1 VPKNGTRL
9 ALVGA
14 FVICIALGFGLALVL
29 KDRLGGGTA
38 AEDPC
43 LGRGELIEKWQHEV
57 TQEDIDN
64 ASGSRPELR
73 SVTPGMIE
81 YRRCW
86 SPPGNVVTIDE
97 KGNIYNV
104 DQPTLEQ
111 LGTYYNEHPDEHPAV
126 KAREQDQKAFVPS
139 GLPQDQTAGCDP
151 TWVKT
156 TIDSMGVVVCH
167 PADWEIQEE
176 EEAGPYPVWIGTDKG
191 HIGVFPRDYV
201 PPDSILNFACDAPEL
216 LDTPYGAA
224 RLCTMGWD
232 PVGGQSFGLFLPN
245 ERPVVANTI
254 EREGKDI
261 VIRVAVNVEDL
272 P

>member
-1 VPKNGTRL
+1 MPKNGTRL

-64 ASGSRPELR
+64 ASGSRPELK

-86 SPPGNVVTIDE
+86 SPPGYKVTIDE
-97 KGNIYNV
+97 KGNVYSV
-104 DQPTLEQ
+104 YFPTLEE
-111 LGTYYNEHPDEHPAV
+111 TEAYYKEHPDEHPAV

-156 TIDSMGVVVCH
+156 TIDSMKVVVCH
-167 PADWEIQEE
+167 PPDWEIQEGE
-176 EEAGPYPVWIGTDKG
+176 GIGSLSVWIGADEG
-191 HIGVFPRDYV
+191 SISVFPRDFV
-201 PPDSILNFACDAPEL
+201 PPDSLSNFACDKPEL
-216 LDTPYGAA
+216 LDTPYGTA
-224 RLCTMGWD
+224 RLCTLGWSSE
-232 PVGGQSFGLFLPN
+232 GGQPFGLFW
-245 ERPVVANTI
+245 V
-254 EREGKDI
+254 
-261 VIRVAVNVEDL
+261 
-272 P
+272 